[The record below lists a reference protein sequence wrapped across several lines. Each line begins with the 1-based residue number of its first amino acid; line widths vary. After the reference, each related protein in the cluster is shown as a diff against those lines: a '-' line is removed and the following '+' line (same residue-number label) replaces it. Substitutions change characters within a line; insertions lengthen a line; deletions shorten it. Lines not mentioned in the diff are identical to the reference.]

1 MSILKDEKLNGKS
14 LLSKFTI
21 LENNFCG
28 MASNHLLKNDYK
40 QNISNKSEKTEM
52 KELIKTMTHN
62 IREAMFELSKV
73 IDTGGFH
80 TLLKEDKQMHIEL
93 YPLIPKC
100 FKIELKELTS
110 PIQVTIGYEGDH
122 VHSPPEISGDNNSKS
137 QTDLGRMSFSRS
149 PSKPR

>member
-1 MSILKDEKLNGKS
+1 
-14 LLSKFTI
+14 
-21 LENNFCG
+21 
-28 MASNHLLKNDYK
+28 
-40 QNISNKSEKTEM
+40 M

-93 YPLIPKC
+93 YSLIPKC

-110 PIQVTIGYEGDH
+110 PI
-122 VHSPPEISGDNNSKS
+122 
-137 QTDLGRMSFSRS
+137 
-149 PSKPR
+149 